1 MKGVGGRK
9 EWIGILGVASVL
21 AMSVPSFAADAG
33 KIGVID
39 PQAVMEKSKSGKRAL
54 DTLKEY
60 AAARQKLLSGDE
72 EELRNAEKQLKDQE
86 ASMTEAQKKE
96 KQEQFRTKIE
106 QYQKRAQEFNKRVQ
120 EFSQEF
126 EGKKR
131 ELVEDFMKKIQ
142 PVTRSV
148 AEKGG
153 YIVVV
158 DKGSETTLK
167 IVIYNKDSLD
177 ITDQVIKEFDRQ
189 YNK

>member
-1 MKGVGGRK
+1 
-9 EWIGILGVASVL
+9 
-21 AMSVPSFAADAG
+21 
-33 KIGVID
+33 
-39 PQAVMEKSKSGKRAL
+39 
-54 DTLKEY
+54 
-60 AAARQKLLSGDE
+60 
-72 EELRNAEKQLKDQE
+72 
-86 ASMTEAQKKE
+86 
-96 KQEQFRTKIE
+96 
-106 QYQKRAQEFNKRVQ
+106 
-120 EFSQEF
+120 
-126 EGKKR
+126 
-131 ELVEDFMKKIQ
+131 MKKIQ